1 MIKDKVNDI
10 EVNIINVND
19 PEDLVLVK
27 SVFEEFLK
35 LHDKIKDTLTIADF
49 LNNYI
54 DITSNIFIDDILSDK
69 SESVGFNVHYI
80 NNMYYVFITDDNNA
94 SKKLIYHLS
103 NIKYDVSKIKRYDIN
118 DNIVNPQSYLL
129 RINGRSYVFDD

>member
-1 MIKDKVNDI
+1 M
-10 EVNIINVND
+10 
-19 PEDLVLVK
+19 
-27 SVFEEFLK
+27 
-35 LHDKIKDTLTIADF
+35 KIKDTLTIADF

-103 NIKYDVSKIKRYDIN
+103 NIKYDVSKIKRYDIS
-118 DNIVNPQSYLL
+118 DNIANPQSYLL